1 MESTSSKGI
10 LSEGYL
16 TTPDLA
22 AELGRSTRTLDRWA
36 LTGDGPPRTRIG
48 RKTLYRRD
56 AVIAWLRSRETVPA
70 STRCKR
76 GGAR

>member
-1 MESTSSKGI
+1 MESTSSKRI
-10 LSEGYL
+10 LSEGYF
-16 TTPDLA
+16 TTPELA

-56 AVIAWLRSRETVPA
+56 AVIAWLRSRETAPA
-70 STRCKR
+70 GTGCKR
-76 GGAR
+76 GGR